1 MADTERTPAVGD
13 TVLLEGLSRTIVE
26 ITKNGKAVRF
36 DNPAG
41 VARQVFARN
50 EDGTV
55 KRDANGK
62 KIVESG
68 EPSRGGSVAI
78 GNLDLLM
85 SDPVVIWGVRGRVD
99 AKQVNPDAVVLT
111 PAEHNINKAG

>member
-1 MADTERTPAVGD
+1 MAEETRTPAVGD

-26 ITKNGKAVRF
+26 ITRNGTAVRF
-36 DNPAG
+36 DNPSD
-41 VARQVFARN
+41 VPKQVFARN
-50 EDGTV
+50 EDGSP

-78 GNLDLLM
+78 RNLDLLM
-85 SDPVVIWGVRGRVD
+85 TSPAVIWGVRGRVD

-111 PAEHNINKAG
+111 PAEHNINKG